1 MEPANERPQL
11 TALLPVELAEVSA
24 LKFDPNNARKHGEK
38 NILAIKESLSRFG
51 QRRAIVVFGDVVIAG
66 NGTLE
71 AARQLG
77 WKEVS
82 ITRVPEDWSEEEAR
96 AYALADNRTAELAE
110 WDSKML
116 ADTLADLDSSGWKI
130 QELGFEPIEQP
141 EATDWENALAA
152 TANEKKPIQQI
163 TFTLHDDQAEIVR
176 NALEAAKD
184 LGDFGDTGNPNDN
197 GNALARVAE
206 LFLGGLV

>member
-1 MEPANERPQL
+1 MTAQFPIEL
-11 TALLPVELAEVSA
+11 TPISA
-24 LKFDPNNARKHGEK
+24 LQFDPNNARKHGEK
-38 NILAIKESLSRFG
+38 NLQAIAESLRRFG
-51 QRRAIVVFGDVVIAG
+51 QRRPLVAFGDVIIAG

-71 AARQLG
+71 AARTLG
-77 WKEVS
+77 WTEVY

-110 WDSKML
+110 WDSRML
-116 ADTLADLDSSGWKI
+116 ADTLADLDASGWKI
-130 QELGFEPIEQP
+130 QELGFEPPQQP
-141 EATDWENALAA
+141 EASDWESALAA

-163 TFTLHDDQAEIVR
+163 TFTLHDDQAETVR

-206 LFLGGLV
+206 LFLGGLL